1 MASSVQNQQW
11 LALSQELANALEKVS
26 GSIVA
31 VHGGHRLAGSG
42 IHWRSGLIVT
52 ASHMIR
58 RDSELSIT
66 LPERQSA
73 EATLVGR
80 DPSTDVAVLKIERT
94 AGLSTVQTTSTA
106 GLKVGHLVIAV
117 GRSHLGDL
125 AASSGIVARL
135 GGPWRTW
142 KGGAI
147 DQLMRP
153 DVTLYPG
160 QSGSALLNAQG
171 QVLGMNTVALARM
184 APITVPTATVER
196 VLGELLEHGHIRRPH
211 LGLAMQRVSIP
222 DDIRGKLKAE
232 SATGLLV
239 AQVEADGPGNKAGVM
254 LGDVLINFQ
263 GQVTGDLSTVQEA
276 LAKLRPGD
284 QAKIRVIRGGEKRE
298 LSVII
303 GDRPARK

>member
-1 MASSVQNQQW
+1 
-11 LALSQELANALEKVS
+11 
-26 GSIVA
+26 
-31 VHGGHRLAGSG
+31 
-42 IHWRSGLIVT
+42 
-52 ASHMIR
+52 
-58 RDSELSIT
+58 
-66 LPERQSA
+66 
-73 EATLVGR
+73 
-80 DPSTDVAVLKIERT
+80 
-94 AGLSTVQTTSTA
+94 
-106 GLKVGHLVIAV
+106 
-117 GRSHLGDL
+117 
-125 AASSGIVARL
+125 
-135 GGPWRTW
+135 
-142 KGGAI
+142 
-147 DQLMRP
+147 
-153 DVTLYPG
+153 
-160 QSGSALLNAQG
+160 
-171 QVLGMNTVALARM
+171 MNTVALARM